1 MKKDTI
7 GEPLSKVGDSLN
19 RVDGRLKVTGGA
31 KYSGEYKVP
40 NLGYGVLVPATISNG
55 SITAMDIKAAQRAPG
70 VLAVI
75 TPFNAP
81 KVPGFQPDAKQP
93 VRGLKL
99 FNDDLVHFNGQ
110 PIALV

>member
-7 GEPLSKVGDSLN
+7 GDSLN

-31 KYSGEYKVP
+31 KYSGEYAIP
-40 NLGYGVLVPATISNG
+40 GLTYGVLVPATIAG
-55 SITAMDIKAAQRAPG
+55 GTVVSIDTKAAERALG

-81 KVPGFQPDAKQP
+81 KVPGFLPGAARP

-99 FNDDLVHFNGQ
+99 FNDDQIGRASCRERVC
-110 PIALV
+110 